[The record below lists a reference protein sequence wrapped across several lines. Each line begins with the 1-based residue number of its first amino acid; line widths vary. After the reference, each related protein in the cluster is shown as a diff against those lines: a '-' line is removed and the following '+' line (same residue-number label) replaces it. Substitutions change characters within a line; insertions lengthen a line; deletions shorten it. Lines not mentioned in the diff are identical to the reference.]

1 VKHFKDEL
9 GGDQESLRQ
18 LNLSKVLT
26 HLRQNAPISRAALAE
41 ITGLNR
47 ATITRLVRE
56 LIEHGFVRETGIQ
69 SLRAGRPSI
78 LLQLNP
84 DAGCIIGAE
93 IEVKFGSVI
102 LTNLSAQILWREE
115 VDFGDDE
122 PVEILNCM
130 AELIRQAQTKAGEL
144 NRNILGLGMSLPGL
158 VDVAKGVLLFAP
170 NMRWSDVPVK
180 QRLEKEFEIPI
191 YVDNKANM
199 AALAESYFGA
209 ARDSEYVLYIN
220 ITAGLGAG
228 IVLHQRIMAGTSGL
242 AGEVG
247 HMSIDPQ
254 GTRCNCGS
262 YGCWETYVS
271 ALAVFRRVRES
282 VLRGEK
288 SQLAEIV
295 QDGFERI
302 TIPLMVEAARNGD
315 QVVLDAFEETGFYL
329 GVGLANLINTFN
341 PQKVV
346 LGGYVTQAYEF
357 LLPVIQKTVQ
367 ERALR
372 WPRESAEIVVAK
384 YVNDASLM
392 GAVATVYSQIL
403 SNPNQAFKVKR
414 GLEEVKEVMR
424 KEIQIKF

>member
-1 VKHFKDEL
+1 MKHTDHAFI
-9 GGDQESLRQ
+9 GDQESLRQ
-18 LNLSKVLT
+18 INLSTVLT

-41 ITGLNR
+41 MTGLNR

-56 LIEHGFVRETGIQ
+56 LIEHGFVRETGFQ
-69 SLRAGRPSI
+69 SLRSGRPSI
-78 LLQLNP
+78 LLQLDP
-84 DAGCIIGAE
+84 EAGCIIGAE

-102 LTNLSAQILWREE
+102 LTDLAAHVIWRQE
-115 VDFGDDE
+115 VDFGNNDE
-122 PVEILNCM
+122 PEAVLNSTAQLIKQACSKA
-130 AELIRQAQTKAGEL
+130 AEK
-144 NRNILGLGMSLPGL
+144 NRHVLGLGISLPGL
-158 VDVAKGVLLFAP
+158 VDVSSGVLLFAP
-170 NMRWSDVPVK
+170 NMRWSEVPVK
-180 QRLEKEFEIPI
+180 QWLEKEFDIPI

-199 AALAESYFGA
+199 AALAESYFGS

-220 ITAGLGAG
+220 ITAGVGSG
-228 IVLHQRIMAGTSGL
+228 IVLNQRIMTGVSGL

-247 HMSIDPQ
+247 HMTINPDGPK
-254 GTRCNCGS
+254 CNCGS

-271 ALAVFRRVRES
+271 ALAVFRRVRECI
-282 VLRGEK
+282 LQGDE
-288 SQLAEIV
+288 SQLSEVV

-315 QVVLDAFEETGFYL
+315 RVAIESLEETGYYL

-357 LLPVIQKTVQ
+357 LLPIIQKTVK

-372 WPRESAEIVVAK
+372 WPREAADIVVAT
-384 YVNDASLM
+384 YLNEASLM

-403 SNPNQAFKVKR
+403 SNPNQAFRAKR
-414 GLEEVKEVMR
+414 GLLPSQEVIR
-424 KEIQIKF
+424 K

>member
-1 VKHFKDEL
+1 VKHLSD
-9 GGDQESLRQ
+9 GYVGDQESLRQ
-18 LNLSKVLT
+18 INLSTVLT

-41 ITGLNR
+41 MTGLNR

-56 LIEHGFVRETGIQ
+56 LIEHGFVRETGFQ
-69 SLRAGRPSI
+69 SVRSGRPSI
-78 LLQLNP
+78 LLQLDP

-93 IEVKFGSVI
+93 IEVKFGSII
-102 LTNLSAQILWREE
+102 LTDLSAHILWREE
-115 VDFGDDE
+115 VDFVHSDE
-122 PVEILNCM
+122 QDAILNSI
-130 AELIRQAQTKAGEL
+130 AELVRQACAKAEETK
-144 NRNILGLGMSLPGL
+144 RHILGLGMSLPGL
-158 VDVAKGVLLFAP
+158 VDVSSGVLLFAP

-180 QRLEKEFEIPI
+180 KWLENEFTIPI

-199 AALAESYFGA
+199 AALGESYFGA

-220 ITAGLGAG
+220 ITAGVGAG
-228 IVLHQRIMAGTSGL
+228 IVLNQRILAGASGL

-247 HMSIDPQ
+247 HMTIDPN
-254 GTRCNCGS
+254 GTKCNCGS

-282 VLRGEK
+282 ILAGEE
-288 SQLAEIV
+288 SQLAEVV

-315 QVVLDAFEETGFYL
+315 RVALAAFAETGFYL
-329 GVGLANLINTFN
+329 GVGLANLINIFN

-346 LGGYVTQAYEF
+346 LGGYLTQAYEF

-372 WPRESAEIVVAK
+372 WPCEAADIVIAT

-403 SNPNQAFKVKR
+403 SNPNQAFKAKR
-414 GLEEVKEVMR
+414 GL
-424 KEIQIKF
+424 

>member
-1 VKHFKDEL
+1 MKHTDHEFV
-9 GGDQESLRQ
+9 GDQESLRQ
-18 LNLSKVLT
+18 INLSAVLT

-41 ITGLNR
+41 MTGLNR

-56 LIEHGFVRETGIQ
+56 LIEHGFVRETGFQ
-69 SLRAGRPSI
+69 SMSAGRPSI

-84 DAGCIIGAE
+84 EAGCIIGAE

-102 LTNLSAQILWREE
+102 LTDLAAHVIWREE
-115 VDFGDDE
+115 VDFGDHDE
-122 PVEILNCM
+122 PETVLNSIAQLVRKAFSK
-130 AELIRQAQTKAGEL
+130 AEEKKRH
-144 NRNILGLGMSLPGL
+144 ILGLGISLPGL
-158 VDVAKGVLLFAP
+158 VDVSSGVLLFAP
-170 NMRWSDVPVK
+170 NMRWSEVPVK
-180 QRLEKEFEIPI
+180 EWLEKEFDIPI

-199 AALAESYFGA
+199 AALAESYFGS

-220 ITAGLGAG
+220 ITAGVGSG
-228 IVLHQRIMAGTSGL
+228 IVLNQRIMAGVSGL

-247 HMSIDPQ
+247 HMTINPDGPK
-254 GTRCNCGS
+254 CNCGS

-271 ALAVFRRVRES
+271 ALAVFRRVRECI
-282 VLRGEK
+282 LQGEE
-288 SQLAEIV
+288 SQLSEV
-295 QDGFERI
+295 VRDGFERI

-315 QVVLDAFEETGFYL
+315 RVALESLEKTGYYL

-372 WPRESAEIVVAK
+372 WPREAADIVVAT
-384 YVNDASLM
+384 YLNDASLM
-392 GAVATVYSQIL
+392 GAVATVYGQIL
-403 SNPNQAFKVKR
+403 SNPNRAFKAKR
-414 GLEEVKEVMR
+414 
-424 KEIQIKF
+424 EI

>member
-1 VKHFKDEL
+1 MKHTDQEFV
-9 GGDQESLRQ
+9 GDQESLRQ
-18 LNLSKVLT
+18 INLSTVLT

-41 ITGLNR
+41 MTGLNR

-56 LIEHGFVRETGIQ
+56 LMEHGFVRETGFQ
-69 SLRAGRPSI
+69 SLRAERPSI
-78 LLQLNP
+78 LLQLDP

-93 IEVKFGSVI
+93 IEIKFGSAI
-102 LTNLSAQILWREE
+102 LTDLSARILWHQEI
-115 VDFGDDE
+115 DFEDSEDQNA
-122 PVEILNCM
+122 ILNST
-130 AELIRQAQTKAGEL
+130 AGLIRQAYIKAGET
-144 NRNILGLGMSLPGL
+144 NRQILGLGMSLPGL
-158 VDVAKGVLLFAP
+158 VDVSSGVLLFAP

-180 QRLEKEFEIPI
+180 QWLEKEFNIPI

-209 ARDSEYVLYIN
+209 ARDSNYVLYIN
-220 ITAGLGAG
+220 ITAGVGSG
-228 IVLHQRIMAGTSGL
+228 IVLNQRILPGASGL

-247 HMSIDPQ
+247 HMTINPNGPQ
-254 GTRCNCGS
+254 CNCGS

-271 ALAVFRRVRES
+271 ALAVFRRVREAI
-282 VLRGEK
+282 LDGAK
-288 SQLAEIV
+288 SDLAEGI

-302 TIPLMVEAARNGD
+302 TVPLMVEAARRGD
-315 QVVLDAFEETGFYL
+315 QVALAAFQETGFYL

-372 WPRESAEIVVAK
+372 WPREAAEIVVAT
-384 YVNDASLM
+384 YLNDASLM
-392 GAVATVYSQIL
+392 GAVATVYGQIL
-403 SNPNQAFKVKR
+403 SNPNQAFKAKR
-414 GLEEVKEVMR
+414 G
-424 KEIQIKF
+424 QIY

>member
-1 VKHFKDEL
+1 MKHLNGDYI
-9 GGDQESLRQ
+9 GDQESLRQ
-18 LNLSKVLT
+18 INLSTVLT

-41 ITGLNR
+41 ISGLNR

-56 LIEHGFVRETGIQ
+56 LIDHGFVRETGLQ
-69 SLRAGRPSI
+69 SLRSGRPSI
-78 LLQLNP
+78 LLQLDP

-93 IEVKFGSVI
+93 IEVKFGSII
-102 LTNLSAQILWREE
+102 LTDLSAHILWHQE
-115 VDFGDDE
+115 VDFGDSDDLDT
-122 PVEILNCM
+122 ILNCT
-130 AELIRQAQTKAGEL
+130 AQLIRQAYAKAEET
-144 NRNILGLGMSLPGL
+144 NCHILGLGMSLPGL
-158 VDVAKGVLLFAP
+158 VDVSSGVLLFAP

-180 QRLEKEFEIPI
+180 QWLQKEFHIPI

-199 AALAESYFGA
+199 AALAESYFGS
-209 ARDSEYVLYIN
+209 ARDSNYVLYIN
-220 ITAGLGAG
+220 ITAGVGSG
-228 IVLHQRIMAGTSGL
+228 IVMNQRILPGASGL

-247 HMSIDPQ
+247 HMSINPN
-254 GTRCNCGS
+254 GPKCNCGS

-282 VLRGEK
+282 ILAGQE
-288 SQLAEIV
+288 SQLADVV

-302 TIPLMVEAARNGD
+302 TVPLMVEAARKGD
-315 QVVLDAFEETGFYL
+315 QVAIAAFEETGFYL

-346 LGGYVTQAYEF
+346 LGGYVTQAHEF

-372 WPRESAEIVVAK
+372 WPREAADIVVAT

-392 GAVATVYSQIL
+392 GAVATVYGQIL
-403 SNPNQAFKVKR
+403 SNPNQAFRAKR
-414 GLEEVKEVMR
+414 GLLQSQEVIHK
-424 KEIQIKF
+424 

>member
-1 VKHFKDEL
+1 MKHTDHEFV
-9 GGDQESLRQ
+9 GDQESLRQ
-18 LNLSKVLT
+18 INLSAVLT

-41 ITGLNR
+41 MTGLNR

-56 LIEHGFVRETGIQ
+56 LIEHGFVRETGFQ
-69 SLRAGRPSI
+69 SMSAGRPSI

-84 DAGCIIGAE
+84 EAGCIIGAE

-102 LTNLSAQILWREE
+102 LTDLAAHVIWREE
-115 VDFGDDE
+115 VDFGDHDE
-122 PVEILNCM
+122 PETVLNSIAQLVRKAFSK
-130 AELIRQAQTKAGEL
+130 AEEKKRH
-144 NRNILGLGMSLPGL
+144 ILGLGISLPGL
-158 VDVAKGVLLFAP
+158 VDVSSGVLLFAP
-170 NMRWSDVPVK
+170 NMRWSEVPVK
-180 QRLEKEFEIPI
+180 EWLEKEFDIPI

-199 AALAESYFGA
+199 AALAESYFGS

-220 ITAGLGAG
+220 ITAGVGSG
-228 IVLHQRIMAGTSGL
+228 IVLNQRIMTGVSGL

-247 HMSIDPQ
+247 HMTINPDGPK
-254 GTRCNCGS
+254 CNCGS

-271 ALAVFRRVRES
+271 ALAVFRRVRECI
-282 VLRGEK
+282 LQGEE
-288 SQLAEIV
+288 SQLSEV
-295 QDGFERI
+295 VRDGFERI

-315 QVVLDAFEETGFYL
+315 RVALESLEKTGYYL

-372 WPRESAEIVVAK
+372 WPREAADIVVAT
-384 YVNDASLM
+384 YLNDASLM
-392 GAVATVYSQIL
+392 GAVATVYGQIL
-403 SNPNQAFKVKR
+403 SNPNRAFKAKR
-414 GLEEVKEVMR
+414 
-424 KEIQIKF
+424 EI